1 MHGVSGSGKSY
12 VAKEIARNINAVI
25 LRADA
30 IRKHITSTKLN
41 DDKADIYSEAISSK
55 LYTHLCNKALVLSDV
70 GMDVIV
76 DASFLKS
83 QNRKYF
89 IKRLK
94 FHDVRTKILSVEV
107 DNDVARER
115 IRKRVGDVS
124 DANERILDFQIENF
138 EQFTVEESQLLIKC
152 WNNEPFKFS
161 QITSQLL

>member
-1 MHGVSGSGKSY
+1 M
-12 VAKEIARNINAVI
+12 
-25 LRADA
+25 
-30 IRKHITSTKLN
+30 
-41 DDKADIYSEAISSK
+41 
-55 LYTHLCNKALVLSDV
+55 LSDV

-94 FHDVRTKILSVEV
+94 FHDVTTKILSVEV

-152 WNNEPFKFS
+152 WNNEPFNFS